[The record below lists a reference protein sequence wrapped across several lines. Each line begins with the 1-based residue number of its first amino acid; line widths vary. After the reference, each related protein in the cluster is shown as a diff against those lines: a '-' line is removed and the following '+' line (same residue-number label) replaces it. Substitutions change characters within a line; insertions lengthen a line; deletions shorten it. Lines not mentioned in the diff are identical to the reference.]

1 MAKDETSSQH
11 AIGNANLSSMSKV
24 EKEDE
29 AVTVINDTEA
39 TTTMDTKA
47 VGAGSIQSWD
57 QMYEALS
64 AKFSGMTAIRLEV
77 KSLAEQVHSL
87 EEQRR
92 KDQLVA
98 ANLIDDIKLMKRD
111 NASAVLASGLSLV
124 GSGNTVA
131 SSDDEIGQRTATPE
145 ESSSVD
151 STEKS
156 FKARMLLSL
165 CNVDKVAQFDGEPGT
180 DATEWLRDFVDKSGL
195 AGATDEFRLK
205 AAPMNFQ
212 GIAKTWYVN
221 HKEQLNNWT
230 VFVDEFLGYFCPDD
244 NRHELLGE
252 RLYTRRQHLNE
263 SALHF
268 YDDVMRLC
276 SKFNAAMSAKDRLDI
291 LLKGT
296 RPEARGWMELR
307 NPPTPAAFLKL
318 LSEYERRIGQTIDE
332 PDHIYPDHVPDQ
344 DRERQ
349 SVNRHPYRG
358 PPHPSF
364 HQQQAV
370 HTSHQPH
377 RNASQ
382 LESRSEATNSER
394 PYPARNNSSR
404 RWQGNE
410 Q

>member
-1 MAKDETSSQH
+1 MTKDETSSQH
-11 AIGNANLSSMSKV
+11 AMGHANLSPVAKV

-29 AVTVINDTEA
+29 VVTVINDTEA
-39 TTTMDTKA
+39 TTTVDTKVA
-47 VGAGSIQSWD
+47 GAGSIQSWD

-64 AKFSGMTAIRLEV
+64 AKFSGMMAIGLEV

-92 KDQLVA
+92 KDQRVV
-98 ANLIDDIKLMKRD
+98 ANLIDDMKLMKRE
-111 NASAVLASGLSLV
+111 NASAALASGVSLV
-124 GSGNTVA
+124 GSANTVA
-131 SSDDEIGQRTATPE
+131 PSDEEFGQRTATAE

-180 DATEWLRDFVDKSGL
+180 DATEWLRDFIDKSGL

-221 HKEQLNNWT
+221 HKEQLNNWAT
-230 VFVDEFLGYFCPDD
+230 FVDQFLGYFCPDV
-244 NRHELLGE
+244 NRHELVGE
-252 RLYTRRQHLNE
+252 RLYTRRQYLNE
-263 SALHF
+263 SALHY

-276 SKFNAAMSAKDRLDI
+276 SKFNSSMSAKDRLDI

-318 LSEYERRIGQTIDE
+318 LSEYERRIGQKINE
-332 PDHIYPDHVPDQ
+332 PDHIHLDHVPDQ

-358 PPHPSF
+358 SPHPSF
-364 HQQQAV
+364 AQQQAV
-370 HTSHQPH
+370 HTIHQPY
-377 RNASQ
+377 RNAPQ

-394 PYPARNNSSR
+394 PYPARNNSYR

-410 Q
+410 